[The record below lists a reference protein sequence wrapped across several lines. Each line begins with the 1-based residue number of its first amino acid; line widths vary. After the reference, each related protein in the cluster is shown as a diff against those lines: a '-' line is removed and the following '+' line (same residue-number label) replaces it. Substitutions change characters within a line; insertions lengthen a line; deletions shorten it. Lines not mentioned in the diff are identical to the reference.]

1 MPYAGQF
8 ADAATQ
14 MDDGIKLY
22 LKQHGDKL
30 GGKNVEIIRKDV
42 GGINPWSPSAWRKN
56 W

>member
-1 MPYAGQF
+1 
-8 ADAATQ
+8 

-30 GGKNVEIIRKDV
+30 GGKKSNSSARTSAALRRR
-42 GGINPWSPSAWRKN
+42 SPSAWRRN